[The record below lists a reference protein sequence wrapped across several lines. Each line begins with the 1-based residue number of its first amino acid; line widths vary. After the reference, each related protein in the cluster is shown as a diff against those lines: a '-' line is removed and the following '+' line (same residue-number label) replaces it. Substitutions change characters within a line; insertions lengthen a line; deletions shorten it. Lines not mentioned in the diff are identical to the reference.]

1 MELPRRR
8 LPVAPLSLALV
19 ILMYFLFWPVP
30 IDPVV
35 WRPATNPRMA
45 PNDGLSGIQTLPDVG
60 PGPESIAIG
69 RDGRLYTGLQDGRV
83 VRLLANGGGVE
94 TFVQTGGLPFG
105 MQFGAGGRLISADSL
120 LRPPFRSP
128 HSKITRPAPARN
140 RGAHAFPK

>member
-1 MELPRRR
+1 MEFPHRR

-19 ILMYFLFWPVP
+19 ILMYLLFWPVP

-45 PNDGLSGIQTLPDVG
+45 PNGGLSGIRTLPDVG

-69 RDGRLYTGLQDGRV
+69 PDGRLYTGLQDGRV

-94 TFVQTGGLPFG
+94 TFVQTGGRPLG
-105 MQFGAGGRLISADSL
+105 LQFLSGGG
-120 LRPPFRSP
+120 PV
-128 HSKITRPAPARN
+128 
-140 RGAHAFPK
+140 